1 MNLARKQFRRRQNER
16 ARGRGRADTE
26 IPLQTD
32 VELREHLWAAM
43 RRLPYRQRAA
53 LILRYYEDKFEREIA
68 RDLGCRVGT
77 VKSLVHRGLATL
89 RDQIGGEE
97 K

>member
-1 MNLARKQFRRRQNER
+1 
-16 ARGRGRADTE
+16 
-26 IPLQTD
+26 
-32 VELREHLWAAM
+32 M